1 MGQPTWSK
9 IKADLK
15 VPGDAKMAWT
25 PAMDLVT
32 PGKSYRIT
40 VDAKQEWKPA
50 SGSAKCNA
58 DGDAA
63 IMLNSD
69 VVLNTSAVG
78 ALIAKIGG
86 STADLKPDANKVTV
100 FSVGRYCVFSVAD
113 AAKAGPLYLG
123 INDLPN
129 SQAKVVGQI
138 EVTIEES
145 L

>member
-1 MGQPTWSK
+1 MGQPTWREIRK
-9 IKADLK
+9 LK

-25 PAMDLVT
+25 PAMDFVT
-32 PGKSYRIT
+32 PGKLYRII
-40 VDAKQEWKPA
+40 VDAKQEWKPD

-58 DGDAA
+58 DGDATVK
-63 IMLNSD
+63 LSSE
-69 VVLNTSAVG
+69 VVLSTSAIG

-86 STADLKPDANKVTV
+86 STADLKPDTNKVTV
-100 FSVGRYCVFSVAD
+100 FSAGRHCVFSVAD
-113 AAKAGPLYLG
+113 ATKAGPLYLG

-129 SQAKVVGQI
+129 SQAKVAGQI

>member
-1 MGQPTWSK
+1 MGQPTWRPIGGK
-9 IKADLK
+9 VK
-15 VPGDAKMAWT
+15 VPRDGKSAWT
-25 PAMDLVT
+25 PAMDFVT
-32 PGKSYRIT
+32 PGKLYRIT
-40 VDAKQEWKPA
+40 VDEKQEWKPD
-50 SGSAKCNA
+50 SGSANCNA
-58 DGDAA
+58 DGDATVSLSSA
-63 IMLNSD
+63 

-86 STADLKPDANKVTV
+86 STADLKPDTNKVTV
-100 FSVGRYCVFSVAD
+100 FSAGRHCVFSVAD

-123 INDLPN
+123 INDVPN